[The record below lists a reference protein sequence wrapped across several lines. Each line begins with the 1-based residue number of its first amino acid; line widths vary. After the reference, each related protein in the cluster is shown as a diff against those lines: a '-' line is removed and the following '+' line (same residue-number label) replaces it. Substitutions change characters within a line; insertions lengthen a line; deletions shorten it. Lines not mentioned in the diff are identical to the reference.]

1 MSVSE
6 KRCKASNSEFKVIW
20 PGLKRCMVC
29 GFAIASEEKEDNG
42 KTKYPKEDSLHSTY
56 HGKFYKAKSEYGS
69 SNVLE
74 YKVLKEKEEN
84 LIPNLE
90 KIKSYDISE
99 DVKNFSTAI
108 KNIYSEI
115 DEVEKWVEGFR
126 KSESSLVQVYAQDF
140 LSSCSKIKELC
151 GRVSDNSSVSEY
163 EETIYEILPIYRSL
177 FENIRNVMLTRGSNA
192 IQNSDEL
199 NDITIPCFS
208 YDIKDRGTNLENII
222 QIIPIK
228 QTKVEG
234 ILNDLY
240 TVEFT
245 RSLRLWDMCK
255 AHPRFEDYIALLWNT
270 PKFRNFI
277 RPYMT
282 EIQFDTFVN
291 KYKANRQLLDYNFK
305 EAPFYFGRVKI
316 SDECDSRMNA
326 KDKKSKCKGNCK
338 KCPYGV
344 RDLTYTEKLV
354 DISEDD
360 EVSDGSENSE
370 EYKESARAM
379 AAFGVLINK

>member
-1 MSVSE
+1 MGVSE

-84 LIPNLE
+84 LLANLA
-90 KIKSYDISE
+90 KIKDYDICE
-99 DVKNFSTAI
+99 DIQNFSTSI
-108 KNIYSEI
+108 KSIFDEI
-115 DEVEKWVEGFR
+115 VEVEKWVEGFKNS
-126 KSESSLVQVYAQDF
+126 KSSMVQVYVQDF
-140 LSSCSKIKELC
+140 VSSCVKIKELC
-151 GRVSDNSSVSEY
+151 GKVSDNSSVSDY

-177 FENIRNVMLTRGSNA
+177 FDNIQSVLLTRGSNA

-199 NDITIPCFS
+199 NDITIPNFS
-208 YDIKDRGTNLENII
+208 YDVKDRGSNLENII

-228 QTKVEG
+228 QTKVEA

-282 EIQFDTFVN
+282 DNQYDSFVN

-305 EAPFYFGRVKI
+305 EAPFYFGNVKI
-316 SDECDSRMNA
+316 SDECESLINST
-326 KDKKSKCKGNCK
+326 DKKHKCKGNCK

-379 AAFGVLINK
+379 AAFGILINK